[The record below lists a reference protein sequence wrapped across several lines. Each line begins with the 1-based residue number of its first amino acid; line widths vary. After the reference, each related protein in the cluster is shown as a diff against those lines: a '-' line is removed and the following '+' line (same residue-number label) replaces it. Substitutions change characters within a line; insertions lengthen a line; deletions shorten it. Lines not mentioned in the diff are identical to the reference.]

1 MITQE
6 NQQAIMSLY
15 QRGVPM
21 RQISQILKLS
31 RNTIRRVL
39 RGKWQQRPQRA
50 SPYEELFPIIR
61 ELFSRSQGNV
71 IRVQSREARDRTNT
85 AGAFPTAR

>member
-31 RNTIRRVL
+31 
-39 RGKWQQRPQRA
+39 
-50 SPYEELFPIIR
+50 
-61 ELFSRSQGNV
+61 
-71 IRVQSREARDRTNT
+71 
-85 AGAFPTAR
+85 